1 MNQLEAMIFFSKLHL
16 FKKTSLSNSKN
27 AECPPIARC
36 SKIFNE
42 ILVPTLEQM
51 DNNQK
56 IGLNFQT
63 ADAILP
69 QNNTYLPHNPICQI

>member
-1 MNQLEAMIFFSKLHL
+1 MSTDSQVFNF
-16 FKKTSLSNSKN
+16 
-27 AECPPIARC
+27 
-36 SKIFNE
+36 FNE
-42 ILVPTLEQM
+42 ILVPLLEQM
-51 DNNQK
+51 DNTQK